1 MQKLFYNCDIIT
13 LEDTK
18 GECLLTEDGVISFVG
33 DLDEG
38 KRRAAPDCEK
48 IDLCGA
54 CLLPAFIDA
63 HSHISQVAQTL
74 TLCALHGSRSLAEI
88 KEKIL
93 RFKSERNLSD
103 TDWILAFG
111 YDNNDLESRRHPTA
125 AELDEISV
133 SNPILLTHA
142 SGHMGVFNSTALRA
156 IGAENPQDIE
166 GGMIGRTSSGAPDG
180 YMEEKAFFYYS
191 AKLESKEKNDGVRL
205 MREAQKLYASYGIA
219 TAQDGLVNE
228 NNFALL
234 SECAKKGE
242 LFLDVVGYVDV
253 KKCPQIY
260 KENREYQN
268 KYNGRFKLGGY
279 KLFLDGSPQG
289 KTAWLT
295 EPYEGDE
302 SRGYPIYSDDEAE
315 RLCRIAQEE
324 DVQLLTHVNGDAAAD
339 QLLRILA
346 KTKTKRRPV
355 AIHAQVMRRDQI
367 AALKKQNVIPSF
379 FVAHVYH
386 WGDVHLQNLGQ
397 ERASRISAAREAE
410 DLRIPFTFHQD
421 SPVIPPNMEETL
433 WCAVARKTKSG
444 KTLGKDESIDVLTAI
459 RAVTINAA
467 HQYFEEDKKGSL
479 RKGKLADLVVL
490 DKNPLKIDTDALKN
504 LQVLR
509 TYKEG
514 ELIYSKK

>member
-38 KRRAAPDCEK
+38 MRRAAPDCEK

-142 SGHMGVFNSTALRA
+142 SGHMGVFNSAALRA

-191 AKLESKEKNDGVRL
+191 AKLESKEKSDGVRL

-234 SECAKKGE
+234 SECA
-242 LFLDVVGYVDV
+242 
-253 KKCPQIY
+253 
-260 KENREYQN
+260 
-268 KYNGRFKLGGY
+268 
-279 KLFLDGSPQG
+279 
-289 KTAWLT
+289 
-295 EPYEGDE
+295 
-302 SRGYPIYSDDEAE
+302 
-315 RLCRIAQEE
+315 
-324 DVQLLTHVNGDAAAD
+324 
-339 QLLRILA
+339 
-346 KTKTKRRPV
+346 
-355 AIHAQVMRRDQI
+355 
-367 AALKKQNVIPSF
+367 
-379 FVAHVYH
+379 
-386 WGDVHLQNLGQ
+386 
-397 ERASRISAAREAE
+397 
-410 DLRIPFTFHQD
+410 
-421 SPVIPPNMEETL
+421 
-433 WCAVARKTKSG
+433 
-444 KTLGKDESIDVLTAI
+444 
-459 RAVTINAA
+459 
-467 HQYFEEDKKGSL
+467 
-479 RKGKLADLVVL
+479 
-490 DKNPLKIDTDALKN
+490 
-504 LQVLR
+504 
-509 TYKEG
+509 
-514 ELIYSKK
+514 